1 MKKFL
6 LMAAVVLMG
15 AMSVNA
21 QYKPDKMTLATELNY
36 TGSNVKLPTYGA
48 RARLFLNEN
57 MVVRLGLGF
66 NTGTDKKTTYNI
78 TANPETE
85 TYETTTTTNFSLL
98 PGFEYHFS
106 KFERVSPY
114 VGAELGLAFGS
125 EVTKTDNNDNDNY
138 TRTKSPKFG
147 FKVGAVTGVDVHIY
161 KGFYIG
167 AELGLGYELYNIGR
181 GEKKSKVE
189 NTEVIVDGEKST
201 ATNSFG
207 LYATPALRIGWFF

>member
-114 VGAELGLAFGS
+114 VGAEIGFSTGS
-125 EVTKTDNNDNDNY
+125 TVGKTDYSDKDDY
-138 TRTKSPKFG
+138 IETKQPVFG
-147 FKVGAVTGVDVHIY
+147 FRVAAVTGVDVY
-161 KGFYIG
+161 LCKGFYLG
-167 AELGLGYELYNIGR
+167 AELGLGYEMENVNR
-181 GEKKSKVE
+181 GSSKTSTTGVTIE
-189 NTEVIVDGEKST
+189 ADGTESHSNG
-201 ATNSFG
+201 SFG
-207 LYATPALRIGWFF
+207 FVATPALRIGWCF